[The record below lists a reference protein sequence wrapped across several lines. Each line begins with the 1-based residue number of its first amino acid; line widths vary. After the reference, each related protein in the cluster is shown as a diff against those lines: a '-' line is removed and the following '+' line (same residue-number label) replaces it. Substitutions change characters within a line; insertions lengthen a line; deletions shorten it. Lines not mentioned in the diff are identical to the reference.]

1 MPGGNSDKGLGAEKN
16 QVYLSLENANQYIDW
31 QHGAIPGENFIHK
44 GSLSSLLI
52 RPGAIYGLNNKL
64 NVYVNTTIGIRTM
77 GWFGDNHSI
86 HHRDENTN
94 SGFNN
99 AVGGLLGD
107 SKIIFRYLY
116 RNTGAGD
123 GYRIIFGSGLTI
135 PSKNM
140 LTINPFKKTD
150 NEYLPH
156 RHFSMTNGTYN
167 FISDVQ
173 LFYKRSSNPVFFGGI
188 FILEKPLKENKY
200 MFIPG
205 TKIDLV
211 LSAAYKRYDKLDGS
225 IDLSVGMQYLSQSFW
240 ENEPSPNSKAV
251 MITPSI
257 SYLFNVKGG
266 ALSIGLQVP
275 FFIDGSFSGNEGNI
289 DQDVKVLQM
298 VLSYRSN
305 PFSIKK

>member
-16 QVYLSLENANQYIDW
+16 QIYLSLENASQYIDW
-31 QHGAIPGENFIHK
+31 QHGAIPGENFIHE
-44 GSLSSLLI
+44 GSLSSFFL
-52 RPGAIYGLNNKL
+52 RPGAIYGLTNKL
-64 NVYVNTTIGIRTM
+64 NVYLNTTIGIRTM
-77 GWFGDNHSI
+77 GWFTDNHSI
-86 HHRDENTN
+86 HHRSENT
-94 SGFNN
+94 SSDFDN
-99 AVGGLLGD
+99 AIGGLLGD
-107 SKIIFRYLY
+107 SKIILRYLWK
-116 RNTGAGD
+116 NTGAGD
-123 GYRIIFGSGLTI
+123 GYRIIFGNGLTI

-140 LTINPFKKTD
+140 LTINPFKKID
-150 NEYLPH
+150 NEYLAH
-156 RHFSMTNGTYN
+156 RHFSMTFGTYN

-188 FILEKPLKENKY
+188 LILEKPIKENAY

-225 IDLSVGMQYLSQSFW
+225 IDLSVGIQYLSQSYW
-240 ENEPSPNSKAV
+240 ENEPSPNSESI

-257 SYLFNVKGG
+257 SYLFNLKKG
-266 ALSIGLQVP
+266 ALSIGLQTP
-275 FFIDGSFSGNEGNI
+275 FFIDGSFAGNEGDI

>member
-1 MPGGNSDKGLGAEKN
+1 LPGGNSDKGLGAEKN

-31 QHGAIPGENFIHK
+31 MHGPIPGENFIHE
-44 GSLSSLLI
+44 GSLSSFLI

-86 HHRDENTN
+86 HHRDENTS

-99 AVGGLLGD
+99 AIGGLLGD

-116 RNTGAGD
+116 KNTGAGD

-135 PSKNM
+135 PSKNT

-167 FISDVQ
+167 FISDAQ

-188 FILEKPLKENKY
+188 LIIEKPLKENKY

-225 IDLSVGMQYLSQSFW
+225 IDLSVGIQYLSQSFW

-257 SYLFNVKGG
+257 SYLFNLKRG
-266 ALSIGLQVP
+266 ALSIGLQSP
-275 FFIDGSFSGNEGNI
+275 FFIDGSFAGNEGNI

-298 VLSYRSN
+298 VVSYRSN

>member
-16 QVYLSLENANQYIDW
+16 QIYLSLENASQYIDW
-31 QHGAIPGENFIHK
+31 QHGAIPGENFIHE
-44 GSLSSLLI
+44 GSLSSFFL
-52 RPGAIYGLNNKL
+52 RPGAIYGLTNKL
-64 NVYVNTTIGIRTM
+64 NVYLNTTIGIRTM
-77 GWFGDNHSI
+77 GWFTDNHSI
-86 HHRDENTN
+86 HHRSENT
-94 SGFNN
+94 SSDFDN
-99 AVGGLLGD
+99 AIGGLLGD
-107 SKIIFRYLY
+107 SKIILRYLWK
-116 RNTGAGD
+116 NTGAGD
-123 GYRIIFGSGLTI
+123 GYRIIFGNGLTV

-140 LTINPFKKTD
+140 LTINPFKKID
-150 NEYLPH
+150 NEYLAH
-156 RHFSMTNGTYN
+156 RHFSMTFGTYN

-188 FILEKPLKENKY
+188 LILEKPIKENAY

-225 IDLSVGMQYLSQSFW
+225 IDLSVGMQYLSQSYW
-240 ENEPSPNSKAV
+240 ENEPSPNSKSI

-257 SYLFNVKGG
+257 SYLFNLKKG
-266 ALSIGLQVP
+266 ALSIGLQTP
-275 FFIDGSFSGNEGNI
+275 FFIDGSFAGNEGDI
-289 DQDVKVLQM
+289 DQDIKVLQM

>member
-16 QVYLSLENANQYIDW
+16 QIYLSFENASQYIDW
-31 QHGAIPGENFIHK
+31 QHGAIPGENFIHE
-44 GSLSSLLI
+44 GSLSSFFL
-52 RPGAIYGLNNKL
+52 RPGAIYGLTNKL
-64 NVYVNTTIGIRTM
+64 NVYLNTTIGIRTM
-77 GWFGDNHSI
+77 GWFTDNHSV
-86 HHRDENTN
+86 HHRSENT
-94 SGFNN
+94 SSDFDN
-99 AVGGLLGD
+99 AIGGLLGD
-107 SKIIFRYLY
+107 SKIILRYLWK
-116 RNTGAGD
+116 NTGAGD
-123 GYRIIFGSGLTI
+123 GYRIIFGNGLTI

-140 LTINPFKKTD
+140 LTINPFKKID
-150 NEYLPH
+150 NEYLAH
-156 RHFSMTNGTYN
+156 RHFSMTFGTYN
-167 FISDVQ
+167 FISDLQ

-188 FILEKPLKENKY
+188 LILEKPIKENAY

-225 IDLSVGMQYLSQSFW
+225 IDLSVGMQYLSQSYW
-240 ENEPSPNSKAV
+240 ENEPSPNSKSI

-257 SYLFNVKGG
+257 SYLFNLKKG
-266 ALSIGLQVP
+266 ALSVGLQTP
-275 FFIDGSFSGNEGNI
+275 FFINGSFAGNEGDI

>member
-16 QVYLSLENANQYIDW
+16 QIYLSLENASQYIDW
-31 QHGAIPGENFIHK
+31 QHGAIPGENFIHE
-44 GSLSSLLI
+44 GSLSSFFL
-52 RPGAIYGLNNKL
+52 RPGAIYGLTNKL
-64 NVYVNTTIGIRTM
+64 NVYLNTTIGIRTM
-77 GWFGDNHSI
+77 GWFTDNHSI
-86 HHRDENTN
+86 HHRSENT
-94 SGFNN
+94 SSDFDN
-99 AVGGLLGD
+99 AIGGLLGD
-107 SKIIFRYLY
+107 SKIILRYLWK
-116 RNTGAGD
+116 NTGAGD
-123 GYRIIFGSGLTI
+123 GYRIIFGNGLTI

-140 LTINPFKKTD
+140 LTINPFKKID
-150 NEYLPH
+150 NEYLAH
-156 RHFSMTNGTYN
+156 RHFSMTFGTYN
-167 FISDVQ
+167 FISDLQ

-188 FILEKPLKENKY
+188 LILEKPIKENAY

-225 IDLSVGMQYLSQSFW
+225 IDLSVGMQYLSQSYW
-240 ENEPSPNSKAV
+240 ENEPSPNSKSI

-257 SYLFNVKGG
+257 SYLFNLKKG
-266 ALSIGLQVP
+266 ALSIGLQTP
-275 FFIDGSFSGNEGNI
+275 FFIDGSFAGNEGDI

>member
-16 QVYLSLENANQYIDW
+16 QIYLSFENASQYIDW
-31 QHGAIPGENFIHK
+31 QHGAIPGENFIHE
-44 GSLSSLLI
+44 GSLSSFFL
-52 RPGAIYGLNNKL
+52 RPGAIYGLTNKL

-77 GWFGDNHSI
+77 GWFTDNHSI
-86 HHRDENTN
+86 HHRSENT
-94 SGFNN
+94 SSDFDN
-99 AVGGLLGD
+99 AIGGLLGD
-107 SKIIFRYLY
+107 SKIILRYLWK
-116 RNTGAGD
+116 NTGAGD
-123 GYRIIFGSGLTI
+123 GYRIIFGNGLTI

-140 LTINPFKKTD
+140 LTINPFKKID
-150 NEYLPH
+150 NEYLAH
-156 RHFSMTNGTYN
+156 RHFSMTYGTYN

-188 FILEKPLKENKY
+188 LILEKPIKENAY

-225 IDLSVGMQYLSQSFW
+225 IDLSVGMQYLSQSYW
-240 ENEPSPNSKAV
+240 ENEPSPNSKSI

-257 SYLFNVKGG
+257 SYLFNLKKG
-266 ALSIGLQVP
+266 ALSIGLQTP
-275 FFIDGSFSGNEGNI
+275 FFIDGSFAGNEGDI

>member
-31 QHGAIPGENFIHK
+31 MHGPIPGENFIHE
-44 GSLSSLLI
+44 GSLSSFLI
-52 RPGAIYGLNNKL
+52 RPGAIYGLNNKF
-64 NVYVNTTIGIRTM
+64 NVYFNTTIGIRTM
-77 GWFGDNHSI
+77 DWFGHNHSI
-86 HHRDENTN
+86 HHRDENT
-94 SGFNN
+94 SSEFNN
-99 AVGGLLGD
+99 AIGGLLGD

-116 RNTGAGD
+116 KNTGSGD
-123 GYRIIFGSGLTI
+123 GYRIIFGNGLTI

-211 LSAAYKRYDKLDGS
+211 LSAAYKRFDKLDGS

-240 ENEPSPNSKAV
+240 ENEPSPNSKSV

>member
-16 QVYLSLENANQYIDW
+16 QIYLSLENASQYIDW
-31 QHGAIPGENFIHK
+31 QHGAIPGENFIHE
-44 GSLSSLLI
+44 GSLSSFFL
-52 RPGAIYGLNNKL
+52 RPGAIYGLTNKL
-64 NVYVNTTIGIRTM
+64 NVYLNTTIGIRTM
-77 GWFGDNHSI
+77 GWFTDNHSI
-86 HHRDENTN
+86 HHRSENT
-94 SGFNN
+94 SSDFDN
-99 AVGGLLGD
+99 AIGGLLGD
-107 SKIIFRYLY
+107 SKIILRYLWK
-116 RNTGAGD
+116 NTGAGD
-123 GYRIIFGSGLTI
+123 GYRIIFGNGLTI

-140 LTINPFKKTD
+140 LTINPFKKID
-150 NEYLPH
+150 NEYLAH
-156 RHFSMTNGTYN
+156 RHFSMTFGTYN

-188 FILEKPLKENKY
+188 LILEKPIKENAY

-225 IDLSVGMQYLSQSFW
+225 IDLSVGMQYLSQSYW
-240 ENEPSPNSKAV
+240 ENEPSPNSKSI

-257 SYLFNVKGG
+257 SYLFNLKKG
-266 ALSIGLQVP
+266 ALSIGLQTP
-275 FFIDGSFSGNEGNI
+275 FFIDGSFAGNEGDI

-298 VLSYRSN
+298 VISYRSN

>member
-16 QVYLSLENANQYIDW
+16 QIYLSLENASQYIDW
-31 QHGAIPGENFIHK
+31 QHGAIPGENFIHE
-44 GSLSSLLI
+44 GSLSSFFL
-52 RPGAIYGLNNKL
+52 RPGAIYGLTNKL
-64 NVYVNTTIGIRTM
+64 NVYLNTTIGIRTM
-77 GWFGDNHSI
+77 GWFTDNHSI
-86 HHRDENTN
+86 HHRSENT
-94 SGFNN
+94 SSDFDN
-99 AVGGLLGD
+99 AIGGLLGD
-107 SKIIFRYLY
+107 SKIILRYLWK
-116 RNTGAGD
+116 NTGAGD
-123 GYRIIFGSGLTI
+123 GYRIIFGNGLTI

-140 LTINPFKKTD
+140 LTINPFKKID
-150 NEYLPH
+150 NEYLAH
-156 RHFSMTNGTYN
+156 RHFSMTFGTYN

-188 FILEKPLKENKY
+188 LILEKPIKENAY

-225 IDLSVGMQYLSQSFW
+225 IDLSVGMQYLSQSYW
-240 ENEPSPNSKAV
+240 ENEPSPNSKSI

-257 SYLFNVKGG
+257 SYLFNLKKG
-266 ALSIGLQVP
+266 ALSIGLQTP
-275 FFIDGSFSGNEGNI
+275 FFIDGSFAGNEGDI

>member
-16 QVYLSLENANQYIDW
+16 QIYLSLENASQYIDW
-31 QHGAIPGENFIHK
+31 QHGAIPGENFIHE
-44 GSLSSLLI
+44 GSLSSFFL
-52 RPGAIYGLNNKL
+52 RPGAIYGLTNKL

-77 GWFGDNHSI
+77 GWFTDNHSI
-86 HHRDENTN
+86 HHRSENT
-94 SGFNN
+94 SSDFDN
-99 AVGGLLGD
+99 AIGGLLGD
-107 SKIIFRYLY
+107 SKIILRYLWK
-116 RNTGAGD
+116 NTGAGD
-123 GYRIIFGSGLTI
+123 GYRIIFGNGLTI

-140 LTINPFKKTD
+140 LTINPFKKID
-150 NEYLPH
+150 NEYLAH
-156 RHFSMTNGTYN
+156 RHFSMTFGTYN
-167 FISDVQ
+167 LISDVQ

-188 FILEKPLKENKY
+188 LILEKPIKENAY

-225 IDLSVGMQYLSQSFW
+225 IDLSVGIQYLSQSYW
-240 ENEPSPNSKAV
+240 ENEPSPNSKSI

-257 SYLFNVKGG
+257 SYLFNLKKG
-266 ALSIGLQVP
+266 ALSIGLQTP
-275 FFIDGSFSGNEGNI
+275 FFIDGSFAGNEGDI